1 MIKGMATAGRI
12 LGDPELVGS
21 AERALEF
28 IRGTMWSGGRLHATY
43 KDGRARFNG
52 YLDDYACLAD
62 GVLALL
68 ASRWSARDLEFVIA
82 LADAMLDHFEDSENG
97 GFFFTADDHERL
109 IHRPS
114 R

>member
-12 LGDPELVGS
+12 LGAPELVAS
-21 AERALEF
+21 AERAVEF
-28 IRGTMWSGGRLHATY
+28 IRNTMWTGGRLHATY

-68 ASRWSARDLEFVIA
+68 ASRWSARDL
-82 LADAMLDHFEDSENG
+82 DSS
-97 GFFFTADDHERL
+97 
-109 IHRPS
+109 S
-114 R
+114 RSRTR